1 MFNMATKAKTG
12 KKTTPEQSTEEQV
25 LGMHPVSNEV
35 KNINY
40 ESEEIFYKVTTLA
53 TGRQKIFRGDVIE
66 SFIGDKND
74 IARKAL
80 KNGEKVV
87 FTKDGKG
94 NNMFKIEVM

>member
-1 MFNMATKAKTG
+1 MATKTETE
-12 KKTTPEQSTEEQV
+12 KTTTSEQSTEEQV
-25 LGMHPVSNEV
+25 LGIQPVSNEV

-74 IARKAL
+74 VARKAL
-80 KNGEKVV
+80 INGEKGV

-94 NNMFKIEVM
+94 NDILKIEVM